1 LILAWKSFLFF
12 FKALA
17 RAATAVENNIHV
29 VATGK
34 IGMFCQEKKELYV
47 VMMFCQEKYMFCQ
60 ETNESYVVRKKYR
73 LPGKNIGCQEMLSGK
88 RTMVLGKI

>member
-1 LILAWKSFLFF
+1 LFF

-34 IGMFCQEKKELYV
+34 IGMICQEKKELYV
-47 VMMFCQEKYMFCQ
+47 VMMFCQEK
-60 ETNESYVVRKKYR
+60 V
-73 LPGKNIGCQEMLSGK
+73 
-88 RTMVLGKI
+88 

>member
-1 LILAWKSFLFF
+1 LFF

-34 IGMFCQEKKELYV
+34 IGMFCQEKKRIKCCHDV
-47 VMMFCQEKYMFCQ
+47 
-60 ETNESYVVRKKYR
+60 
-73 LPGKNIGCQEMLSGK
+73 LSGK
-88 RTMVLGKI
+88 IYVLSGYK